1 MYESALMASGI
12 AILIALAF
20 APRSVEEWHRANHTF
35 ILFGVASA
43 LRFGNIYFWLNM
55 TSSNPLYL
63 PLRALD
69 FLLVVPISA
78 LGLEMLHFHALAR
91 VKEVNPNL
99 RRIYLLV
106 FSIIM
111 ATLSALLFVFDIQTV
126 RLIALLTAFPV
137 ILIVTA
143 TYLVVFRDNPL
154 RIARPEL
161 VQGSMLIFTGYFLYF
176 GGEGFIAGFVR
187 MLDLALSVQMIGL
200 ILIGGGGIVRRIVSF
215 VGIYSRLS
223 LWTIL
228 VNRDQ
233 NVTMTRMGDE
243 HLSEERALKVANEIV
258 DMHNQE
264 IEQVFDT
271 GNEYIIP
278 YRSLESYKPDRLF
291 QIEIVP
297 HRINIKGNPDSIA
310 IVLSDV
316 TVSIEE
322 KEKEQLAELLNEVVK
337 ERNRAEFYLDLLT
350 HDMGNLLQG
359 ILGGVQLMA
368 EKQNISHEKSPSYQ
382 LLMNQLDESISLIRQ
397 VRHLGIE
404 SDDVGDSKPLTVRT
418 VLQESLDKVRA
429 MFPDRKITLRIVQAY
444 EPITTNNPVPLE
456 QGLVSLFRYIAH
468 SEKSNV
474 EIKVSLD
481 SAYTK
486 SQIKIFTSE
495 TGAFDNLASD
505 AFKWN
510 IERAKEPSQIGNFE
524 LILSKMFV
532 ERAGGSIQFIKAEDQ
547 MAPKII
553 IELPYS

>member
-1 MYESALMASGI
+1 MYESALLASGI
-12 AILIALAF
+12 AAFIAFVF
-20 APRSVEEWHRANHTF
+20 APRSFEELDRANPTF
-35 ILFGVASA
+35 TLFGVASA

-78 LGLEMLHFHALAR
+78 LGVEMLHFHALAR
-91 VKEVNPNL
+91 VKEVDPNL

-106 FSIIM
+106 FSAIM
-111 ATLSALLFVFDIQTV
+111 VTLSALLFVFDIQTV
-126 RLIALLTAFPV
+126 RLIALSTAFPV
-137 ILIVTA
+137 ILIITA

-161 VQGSMLIFTGYFLYF
+161 VWGSILIFTGYFLYF
-176 GGEGFIAGFVR
+176 GGEGFIAGFLR
-187 MLDLALSVQMIGL
+187 MLDLALSVQIIGL
-200 ILIGGGGIVRRIVSF
+200 ILIGGGGIARRIVSF
-215 VGIYSRLS
+215 VGIYSRLNVD
-223 LWTIL
+223 TIL
-228 VNRDQ
+228 VDQNQ
-233 NVTMTRMGDE
+233 NVTMTTVGHE
-243 HLSEERALKVANEIV
+243 NLSGERALRVANEIV
-258 DMHNQE
+258 DMHKQE
-264 IEQVFDT
+264 IGQVFET
-271 GNEYIIP
+271 GNKYVVP
-278 YRSLESYKPDRLF
+278 YCSLESYKPDRLF

-368 EKQNISHEKSPSYQ
+368 EKQKISHEKSPSYQ
-382 LLMNQLDESISLIRQ
+382 LIMNQLNESIRLIRQ
-397 VRHLGIE
+397 VRHIGIE
-404 SDDVGDSKPLTVRT
+404 SDDMGDSKPLTVRI

-429 MFPDRKITLRIVQAY
+429 MFPDRKITLRIIQAY
-444 EPITTNNPVPLE
+444 EPIAANNPVPLE

-468 SEKSNV
+468 SDETNV
-474 EIKVSLD
+474 KIKVSLD
-481 SAYTK
+481 SVDKK

-505 AFKWN
+505 AFKWST
-510 IERAKEPSQIGNFE
+510 ERSE
-524 LILSKMFV
+524 
-532 ERAGGSIQFIKAEDQ
+532 
-547 MAPKII
+547 
-553 IELPYS
+553 